1 MMKDLESSVE
11 QYLRRK
17 VEAAGGRCVKF
28 DPGNYRGWP
37 DRIVLLPG
45 GVVVW
50 VETKRPSGG
59 RVAPAQR
66 IAHEELLRLGQDVKI
81 VWSKDEVDELLE
93 YLTG

>member
-1 MMKDLESSVE
+1 MKDLESSVE

-45 GVVVW
+45 GVTAW

-66 IAHEELLRLGQDVKI
+66 IAHEELLRLGQRVVI

-93 YLTG
+93 SLTG